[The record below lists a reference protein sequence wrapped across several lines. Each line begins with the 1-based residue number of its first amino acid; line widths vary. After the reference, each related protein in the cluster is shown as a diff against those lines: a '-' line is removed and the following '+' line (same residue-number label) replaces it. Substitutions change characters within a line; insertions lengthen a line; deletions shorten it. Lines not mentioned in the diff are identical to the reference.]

1 MLGVD
6 MHTTIQTLFNK
17 GYSKTKIAEIV
28 GADRKTIAKV
38 LKDLDEK
45 GHVERKKKTSM
56 LDQFEEYLQIQ
67 VKKDLSAKRIFQD
80 LQRDFQYEGSYDT
93 VKKYVKKL
101 KISPKKVYMVLN
113 TLAGEEAQVDFG
125 YIGTIKVNNRNKKAW
140 IFVMTLSYSRYM
152 YVQIVFDQKVIT
164 FIDCHINAFKYFSGV
179 PQTVKIDNLKAAI
192 LKADFYEP
200 EVQKDYAVFATH
212 YGFWAQPC
220 RVYTPTDKGKV
231 ESNVNY
237 VKENCFKG
245 RDFKDIH
252 EASEFCK
259 EWLATVANVR
269 IHGTTKKIPKDI
281 FETVEKKTLQP
292 LPVQEFIS
300 SKLSKAKVNS
310 NCHISY
316 QNNYYSVPYSYIG
329 ETVDVLEINNIIKI
343 VFNDKEIALHSISK
357 NTKGHFN
364 TKIEHYPHNKNIT
377 SKEILSRQRETMS
390 TIGAGA
396 LEFFDLYIN
405 KCSNKY
411 DYKSISGIISLQKK
425 YDNETINNA
434 CIRALSYGALT
445 YKVVKKI
452 CESNLSNLPIET
464 NETYINTNET
474 HISRNVSDYNNLMDL
489 GEIKNE

>member
-1 MLGVD
+1 
-6 MHTTIQTLFNK
+6 
-17 GYSKTKIAEIV
+17 
-28 GADRKTIAKV
+28 
-38 LKDLDEK
+38 
-45 GHVERKKKTSM
+45 M
-56 LDQFEEYLQIQ
+56 LDRFEEYLQIQ
-67 VKKDLSAKRIFQD
+67 VKKELAAKRIFQD
-80 LQRDFQYEGSYDT
+80 LQRGFQYEGSYDT

-101 KISPKKVYMVLN
+101 KILPKKVYMVLN

-125 YIGTIKVNNRNKKAW
+125 YIGAIKVNNRNKKAW

-152 YVQIVFDQKVIT
+152 Y
-164 FIDCHINAFKYFSGV
+164 
-179 PQTVKIDNLKAAI
+179 
-192 LKADFYEP
+192 
-200 EVQKDYAVFATH
+200 
-212 YGFWAQPC
+212 
-220 RVYTPTDKGKV
+220 VYTPTDKGKV

-300 SKLSKAKVNS
+300 SKLTKAKVNS

-316 QNNYYSVPYSYIG
+316 QNNYYSVHYSYIG
-329 ETVDVLEINNIIKI
+329 ETFDVLEINNIIKI
-343 VFNDKEIALHSISK
+343 LFNYKEIALHSISK

-390 TIGAGA
+390 TIGAGV
-396 LEFFDLYIN
+396 LKFFDLYIN
-405 KCSNKY
+405 KCSN
-411 DYKSISGIISLQKK
+411 K